1 MTDKLKRVDWLLAHI
16 HKWDEAYFNDNKPLI
31 SDEEYDNYYFE
42 LDELLKD
49 KDVIKTLGKRD
60 MPLGVQSSYL
70 DKVKHLVK
78 VLSLDKIKIDGPKF
92 QNQLKNFVK
101 KYDTGQGWVIESK
114 EDGLTLMNYKS
125 KNSATFATRGQS
137 DKGENVTNQL
147 AFDKDLLKA
156 IEDTPE
162 SMIIRG
168 EGLINNKTFETI
180 VTVQDKLIDN
190 ALTALEVSIEPEHLN
205 TCKGYLLGESSKSDV
220 TKVKSDYKSDKVTQK
235 LIADFVTLVDNKYAS
250 ARNLASASL
259 RTKDETMS
267 CQNNVEFVAYDI
279 INSFKFG
286 LTTEIEC
293 LEKLKELN
301 YKVVTYKH
309 VTTDELFEFFKDA
322 TEANTWR
329 EREIYPIDGL
339 VIKPNLKTE
348 NPEYT
353 GHHQK
358 NQIAIK
364 FAPATADS
372 VLQKVEWTIG
382 NEGRM
387 TPVAIFDT
395 VTITGSNIN
404 RASLASWDKIQKL
417 DLKIGDKIQVAK
429 ANDVIPDIKKVYT
442 DYRDGSEVDIEMP
455 EDAEFRETGNGK
467 VGKVLYSTKYEM
479 PLEDRLDK
487 FAKVLKISSAKKTTF
502 KKFIDNGLI
511 NGFYDFFDLKNKY
524 DDLIAI
530 NGLGQKTIDKLLQ
543 EIEDSKTVSYDK
555 VILALAITNLGKN
568 ATAQLAEQFKTFDEF
583 MQLRTNF
590 ELLDT
595 QAMNYLAVNAIKKLL
610 KADTLDKLQE
620 IGYF

>member
-1 MTDKLKRVDWLLAHI
+1 MADKIKRVEWLLSHI
-16 HKWDEAYFNDNKPLI
+16 HKWDEAYFNKNKPLI
-31 SDEEYDNYYFE
+31 SDEEYDKYYFE
-42 LDELLKD
+42 LDDLLKD
-49 KDVIKTLGKRD
+49 LDVIKALGKRD

-101 KYDTGQGWVIESK
+101 KYDTGQGWMIESK
-114 EDGLTLMNYKS
+114 EDGLTLMNYKA

-147 AFDKDLLKA
+147 AFDKDLTEA
-156 IEDTPE
+156 IEATPE
-162 SMIIRG
+162 AMIIRG

-180 VTVQDKLIDN
+180 VATQDKTITD
-190 ALTALEVSIEPEHLN
+190 ALTALEVVLEPEHVTVCN
-205 TCKGYLLGESSKSDV
+205 GYLLGESSKSDM
-220 TKVKSDYKSDKVTQK
+220 TKVKSYYKSSKSVQK
-235 LIADFVTLVDNKYAS
+235 LISDFITVVDNKYAS

-267 CQNNVEFVAYDI
+267 SQNNVEFVAYDI

-286 LTTEIEC
+286 LATELEC
-293 LEKLKELN
+293 LEKLKELG

-309 VTTDELFEFFKDA
+309 VTT
-322 TEANTWR
+322 
-329 EREIYPIDGL
+329 EIYPIDGL

-372 VLQKVEWTIG
+372 TLRKVEWTIG

-417 DLKIGDKIQVAK
+417 DLKVGDKIQVAK

-442 DYRDGSEVDIEMP
+442 DHRDGSEIDIEMP

-502 KKFIDNGLI
+502 KKFIDHGLI
-511 NGFYDFFDLKNKY
+511 IGFYDFFALKDKY

-530 NGLGQKTIDKLLQ
+530 NGLGKKTIDKLLQ

-555 VILALAITNLGKN
+555 VILALAIPNLGKN
-568 ATAQLAEQFKTFDEF
+568 ATAQLAEQFETFDDF
-583 MQLRTNF
+583 MKLKDNF

-595 QAMNYLAVNAIKKLL
+595 SNMNYLAVNALKKLL
-610 KADTLDKLQE
+610 KSDTIKKLQE